1 MGDHDHVDETLALLA
16 RLDAYELLS
25 ALHARGGMAPFSQV
39 CTRAEDSM
47 PLLRS
52 MAACGFITCHRGG
65 TLDVEPSPE
74 AQFCLTTKGE
84 AVFGHLSRLRQW
96 LTTQP
101 DAADDRRR
109 VR

>member
-1 MGDHDHVDETLALLA
+1 MGDHDRVDQTLALLA

-25 ALHARGGMAPFSQV
+25 ALHARGGTAAFAQV
-39 CTRAEDSM
+39 STRAEDTM
-47 PLLRS
+47 PLLRA

-74 AQFCLTTKGE
+74 AQFCLTAKGE

-96 LTTQP
+96 LAAQT
-101 DAADDRRR
+101 DAAGDRRR